1 VYLKLYL
8 ELDEDERVG
17 ITSLRRILFKRGY
30 LVDIND
36 NNLGDI
42 VSKRHAESELLE
54 SSSTGVVFH

>member
-1 VYLKLYL
+1 
-8 ELDEDERVG
+8 VG